1 MAREPHPAPE
11 DQPPEGAAFRAVA
24 ASQSRRGPIALAFA
38 SLAVLA
44 VALLTRQPQ
53 APAGEPIADVTPHA
67 SGARS
72 SASPTTPVE
81 AFQPTPI
88 SGPPGLDPTVTPHP
102 RLVPVPARVGAN
114 WLVPAGQ
121 TSVWIQVQ
129 FPERWQWA
137 SDGMLFKVTD
147 PGMTTM
153 AFGAWSLMHVNVF
166 PCRWSADVFADD
178 DLMGTAEGQAKALS
192 SWWGQDPGMPPNSNS
207 GIAPLA
213 TTPRSTTIAGFPAW
227 YTETLIP
234 TSLDLADCDGGQLIL
249 WHTPEGHVRSSLGPG
264 ELIRL
269 WVVDVDGEV
278 IVIDAS
284 TFPAGSPEDGAEL
297 EAIVGSIF
305 IEP

>member
-1 MAREPHPAPE
+1 M
-11 DQPPEGAAFRAVA
+11 VL
-24 ASQSRRGPIALAFA
+24 ALA
-38 SLAVLA
+38 SLSVLA

-53 APAGEPIADVTPHA
+53 APAGESIADIAPSA
-67 SGARS
+67 SQARS
-72 SASPTTPVE
+72 SAPPTAPAETL
-81 AFQPTPI
+81 QPTPI
-88 SGPPGLDPTVTPHP
+88 AGPPSLDPAVTPHP

-137 SDGMLFKVTD
+137 SDGLLFKVTD
-147 PGMTTM
+147 PGRAAM
-153 AFGAWSLMHVNVF
+153 AFGAWSLMHVNLF

-178 DLMGTAEGQAKALS
+178 ELMQTAEGQAKALS
-192 SWWGQDPGMPPNSNS
+192 SWWGQDPGMPANSNS
-207 GIAPLA
+207 RIAPLA
-213 TTPRSTTIAGFPAW
+213 TTPRRNTLAGFPAW

-234 TSLDLADCDGGQLIL
+234 TSLDLVDCDGGQLIL
-249 WHTPEGHVRSSLGPG
+249 WHTREGQFRFSMGPG

-269 WVVDVDGEV
+269 WVVDVEGEV

>member
-1 MAREPHPAPE
+1 MPPLSSEPE
-11 DQPPEGAAFRAVA
+11 ERDKGPEGAAFKGVAQPGGRMPAAIAMAAIAVVVA
-24 ASQSRRGPIALAFA
+24 A
-38 SLAVLA
+38 V
-44 VALLTRQPQ
+44 LTRGQSAGVPSATEAVV
-53 APAGEPIADVTPHA
+53 APRPTLMSTTGTPEGSTIAIA
-67 SGARS
+67 STIPALPDRNP
-72 SASPTTPVE
+72 A
-81 AFQPTPI
+81 
-88 SGPPGLDPTVTPHP
+88 VTPHP

-121 TSVWIQVQ
+121 TSVWLQVQ

-137 SDGMLFKVTD
+137 SNGMLFKVTD
-147 PGMTTM
+147 SSGPGM

-166 PCRWSADVFADD
+166 PCRWSANVFADD
-178 DLMGTAEGQAKALS
+178 DLMLTAQGQAQALS

-213 TTPRSTTIAGFPAW
+213 TTPRPTTIAGFPAW

-249 WHTPEGHVRSSLGPG
+249 WHTSEGDVRSSLGPG

-278 IVIDAS
+278 IVVDAS
-284 TFPAGSPEDGAEL
+284 TYPAGSPEDGAEL